1 MLSVISDSE
10 NLMIFA
16 TNVKSNRMEIN
27 VDLLLANY
35 DENFNLKLTILQ
47 KEFDNSIIQS
57 NQNFKLKIYSVAN
70 FKFFYN
76 SPKSNPTRGMYKPG
90 TMLLTRYS
98 ESEDEEGS
106 IISSYIIS
114 NVPNA
119 VFAKSNMDLRRQKEI
134 LKRLQ
139 SIYDIEVWDE
149 IVLLK
154 GRIVKLFSQTIEKKF
169 SFWHT
174 RMRDDA
180 GAYSYS
186 YDFPD
191 EQGEEY
197 EMRIVDLYSEENYYG
212 DAFLMPH
219 SSKNIIFL
227 GKNGKLILK
236 RINPPRLVIKT
247 QENIKNLKKQG
258 VKFSIGA
265 YDELGEYWNMRDMS
279 FEITKKGGL
288 IELQEQEIFIF
299 NTFKNF
305 ESIFHLPRLK
315 LGNPLNM
322 ELELYPK
329 KSGIKLESMNG
340 MMIDFQGVNKLSN
353 DDIQELQIIDDTR
366 FMIKMKKDFNYSLY
380 KCKSLI
386 FNQECKLSANRIMS
400 LNSTLE
406 SVHYSQEMNEIFSLL
421 KFDDF
426 KYGILRI
433 NPESES
439 LYPNLS
445 FIYNYE
451 ILDGRFF
458 DGKFWFIGRNLNE
471 KQINLFEVRNSK
483 LTSRIQLRVLSQY
496 TFDKVDLS
504 FKKSSQLQRPK
515 I

>member
-1 MLSVISDSE
+1 
-10 NLMIFA
+10 MIFA

-329 KSGIKLESMNG
+329 KVG
-340 MMIDFQGVNKLSN
+340 
-353 DDIQELQIIDDTR
+353 
-366 FMIKMKKDFNYSLY
+366 
-380 KCKSLI
+380 
-386 FNQECKLSANRIMS
+386 
-400 LNSTLE
+400 
-406 SVHYSQEMNEIFSLL
+406 
-421 KFDDF
+421 
-426 KYGILRI
+426 
-433 NPESES
+433 
-439 LYPNLS
+439 
-445 FIYNYE
+445 
-451 ILDGRFF
+451 
-458 DGKFWFIGRNLNE
+458 
-471 KQINLFEVRNSK
+471 
-483 LTSRIQLRVLSQY
+483 
-496 TFDKVDLS
+496 
-504 FKKSSQLQRPK
+504 
-515 I
+515 